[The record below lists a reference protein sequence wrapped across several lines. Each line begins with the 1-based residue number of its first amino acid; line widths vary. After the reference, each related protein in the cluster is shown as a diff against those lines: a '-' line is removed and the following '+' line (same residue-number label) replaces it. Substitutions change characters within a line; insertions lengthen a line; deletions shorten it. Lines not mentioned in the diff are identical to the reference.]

1 LDFEF
6 GRFFP
11 VTGQISLVYR
21 YRCAAVLSHLSVK
34 KTLNV
39 RSMCSAEM
47 VDVARRSSLDAAT
60 VFFFKETQVKSMAW
74 IRTKDIIY
82 KKQRATLLKD

>member
-1 LDFEF
+1 MNFEF
-6 GRFFP
+6 GRFFS
-11 VTGQISLVYR
+11 VTGQTGPVYR
-21 YRCAAVLSHLSVK
+21 YRWAAVLSHRSVK

-82 KKQRATLLKD
+82 KKQRATLMKD